1 MIDIDPLTIEELI
14 ALNHRVVERL
24 KFLQKARAHVDM
36 MAFNLGAKVS
46 FETDE
51 GRRFGRLTKYNQ
63 KTVTVIT
70 DEGQQWRIPPHLLSA
85 VKDITPSENNNS
97 NRNRNKRK
105 RLRKK

>member
-1 MIDIDPLTIEELI
+1 MMDIDLLTIEELI
-14 ALNHRVVERL
+14 TLNRRVVERL

-70 DEGQQWRIPPHLLSA
+70 DEGQQWRIPPHLMSA
-85 VKDITPSENNNS
+85 VKDITPKENTNN
-97 NRNRNKRK
+97 NRNKNKKK